1 MRWATLL
8 LVILAACDQ
17 STAPVATAPEPAA
30 VVWTRSTIAPA
41 SITTLPTVIAEV
53 NGGGL
58 AVEDVDGDGDE

>member
-30 VVWTRSTIAPA
+30 VVWTRSAIAPA

-53 NGGGL
+53 NGGG
-58 AVEDVDGDGDE
+58 